1 VRCNVSK
8 EVCKILDLLPPM
20 FTHIYIKAV
29 LARVLEALMSFLPLL
44 ISAHIRA
51 EHSMCSLD
59 LKLMSSLQKNV
70 ALSSDV
76 GFRCLGFISWPS
88 LTLLL
93 LICES

>member
-1 VRCNVSK
+1 VARCNVSK

-20 FTHIYIKAV
+20 FMHAYMKVV
-29 LARVLEALMSFLPLL
+29 LARVLEALMSLLRPLL

-76 GFRCLGFISWPS
+76 GFRCLGFRVY
-88 LTLLL
+88 LLA
-93 LICES
+93 

>member
-1 VRCNVSK
+1 
-8 EVCKILDLLPPM
+8 M
-20 FTHIYIKAV
+20 FTHTYIKAV
-29 LARVLEALMSFLPLL
+29 LARVLEALMSLLRPLL

-59 LKLMSSLQKNV
+59 LKLISSLQKNV

-88 LTLLL
+88 LTLQSMATARQLK
-93 LICES
+93 ERAETAD